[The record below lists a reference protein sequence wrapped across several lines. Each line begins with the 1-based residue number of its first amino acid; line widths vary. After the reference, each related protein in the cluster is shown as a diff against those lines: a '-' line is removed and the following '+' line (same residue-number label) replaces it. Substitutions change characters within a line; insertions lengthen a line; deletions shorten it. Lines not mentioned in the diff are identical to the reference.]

1 MGHNPRAQT
10 SHTDSPAKRYILVLK
25 PAILILLQKDIYVAS
40 MAVLVGISLSG
51 WSEKQ
56 FSH

>member
-51 WSEKQ
+51 
-56 FSH
+56 